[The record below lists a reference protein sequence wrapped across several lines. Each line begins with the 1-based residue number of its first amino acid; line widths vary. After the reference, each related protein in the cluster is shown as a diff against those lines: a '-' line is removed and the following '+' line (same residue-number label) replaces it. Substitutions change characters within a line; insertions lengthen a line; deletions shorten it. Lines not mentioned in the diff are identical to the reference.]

1 MIRKHILVDG
11 REFVAGR
18 QTGIGRFIEGLVDC
32 LMDTDLCLTVT
43 VAYFS
48 DDLIPEKFKNRINL
62 KSIFLPDSFFR
73 SEKVLLEYSRCGVNL
88 FISPY
93 RKLPIFGVHCPSVHT
108 VHDVLDLTHTAYR
121 KRFKVYL
128 DKFRLNR
135 ALAAAD
141 LTWYDSFSSRQET
154 EKLVGFPGG
163 NPKVRHLGLEKKFT
177 PKCSEYEEAVL
188 EHYELLRGYILIVGN
203 GLPHKN
209 LGILLESSSH
219 IKRKLAFVGVS
230 KRNQAFWRSLHP
242 EANAVWL
249 DYVKDEDLPAILRN
263 AFCLAQPSTAEGY
276 GYPPMEAMAC
286 GVPAI
291 ISDIPVLLE
300 TTGGCALSAD
310 PTVTDAWVGAFEKLE
325 DKAFYNVQVEKGLKW
340 VKPFIG
346 LNGWAGHVAD
356 IMEVIEGS

>member
-1 MIRKHILVDG
+1 
-11 REFVAGR
+11 
-18 QTGIGRFIEGLVDC
+18 
-32 LMDTDLCLTVT
+32 MD
-43 VAYFS
+43 
-48 DDLIPEKFKNRINL
+48 
-62 KSIFLPDSFFR
+62 
-73 SEKVLLEYSRCGVNL
+73 
-88 FISPY
+88 
-93 RKLPIFGVHCPSVHT
+93 
-108 VHDVLDLTHTAYR
+108 
-121 KRFKVYL
+121 
-128 DKFRLNR
+128 
-135 ALAAAD
+135 
-141 LTWYDSFSSRQET
+141 
-154 EKLVGFPGG
+154 
-163 NPKVRHLGLEKKFT
+163 
-177 PKCSEYEEAVL
+177 
-188 EHYELLRGYILIVGN
+188 HYELLRGYILIVGN